1 MLDTGLDEELL
12 RHRIQVRSVPVG
24 DVQRSESCQPFGS
37 GHDSGN
43 ADVRPHHQ
51 RRDRAPDATRTE
63 VCLLGSIV
71 GRVRISGPA
80 SLMRFLALCIFLG
93 VSAGNAQNPPSST
106 PSKADRLRSLIAQAE
121 AAEQQNR
128 LDEAVA
134 LYEQILRIRPGWA
147 SAELNLGLVYHSR
160 AEYAKAIQSLTNA
173 LAHNAGLHS
182 ALLFRGASY
191 YHTGRYNDA
200 VRDLKNYLRTEA
212 SSTEAL
218 SYLGN
223 AQLAKND
230 PAEAA
235 LAYASLARVSNEPS
249 AYFQLTDAYIQL
261 ARSVMERLTGEDAE
275 AYQRRIIA
283 TDASTEVEPCELPS
297 DPELTRV
304 RCAADRFEFETATAT
319 LIEILRRPGIT
330 QESIFNSVGCV
341 SPARA
346 SRGRQSSCAR
356 ARVDLGSVAPSAGS
370 GAIGRHRQG
379 GEGVRTRDR
388 SAGRRPREL
397 RKIRPVRVQARP
409 LRSRSGTLRAGLDYR
424 TRQSASHGID
434 RRGPR
439 AAGSART
446 SRALLETALRANP
459 HETQTRL
466 YLAQS
471 LIRLKR
477 SAEAVRILEA
487 APDDP
492 DGRIHYLLGRTYQQQ
507 GESEKARKAMDEFR
521 RLRKDSTK

>member
-1 MLDTGLDEELL
+1 M
-12 RHRIQVRSVPVG
+12 
-24 DVQRSESCQPFGS
+24 
-37 GHDSGN
+37 
-43 ADVRPHHQ
+43 
-51 RRDRAPDATRTE
+51 
-63 VCLLGSIV
+63 

-160 AEYAKAIQSLTNA
+160 AEYSKAIQSLTNA
-173 LAHNAGLHS
+173 LAHNDGLHS

-330 QESIFNSVGCV
+330 QESIFNSVGSCRRL
-341 SPARA
+341 ARA
-346 SRGRQSSCAR
+346 A
-356 ARVDLGSVAPSAGS
+356 VAKVVALAPESTWA
-370 GAIGRHRQG
+370 A
-379 GEGVRTRDR
+379 
-388 SAGRRPREL
+388 L
-397 RKIRPVRVQARP
+397 
-409 LRSRSGTLRAGLDYR
+409 LRAQAAEQSGDTDKVEKEYELAIAAPGAGLESYVR
-424 TRQSASHGID
+424 FGQFESKHGRYD
-434 RRGPR
+434 RALTLYERALTLEPANPRVMGLIGEVHALQDRPGR
-439 AAGSART
+439 AAPY
-446 SRALLETALRANP
+446 LETALRANP

-487 APDDP
+487 APNDP

-507 GESEKARKAMDEFR
+507 GESQKARKAMDEFR

>member
-1 MLDTGLDEELL
+1 
-12 RHRIQVRSVPVG
+12 
-24 DVQRSESCQPFGS
+24 
-37 GHDSGN
+37 
-43 ADVRPHHQ
+43 
-51 RRDRAPDATRTE
+51 
-63 VCLLGSIV
+63 
-71 GRVRISGPA
+71 
-80 SLMRFLALCIFLG
+80 MRFLALCIFLG
-93 VSAGNAQNPPSST
+93 LFPINAQNSPSST

-160 AEYAKAIQSLTNA
+160 AEYSKAIQSLTNA

-304 RCAADRFEFETATAT
+304 RCAADRFEFETATADAFWRT
-319 LIEILRRPGIT
+319 TIEDQSPIDVAADLGLTVNAVYKAKSRVRRPAIT
-330 QESIFNSVGCV
+330 NYSFFCCVVWWRRLAPAAVAKVVALAPESTW
-341 SPARA
+341 AA
-346 SRGRQSSCAR
+346 
-356 ARVDLGSVAPSAGS
+356 L
-370 GAIGRHRQG
+370 
-379 GEGVRTRDR
+379 
-388 SAGRRPREL
+388 
-397 RKIRPVRVQARP
+397 
-409 LRSRSGTLRAGLDYR
+409 LRAQAAEQSGDTDKVEKEYELAIAAPGAGLESYVR
-424 TRQSASHGID
+424 FGQFESKHGRYD
-434 RRGPR
+434 RALTLYERALTLEPANPRVMGLIGEVHALQDRPGR
-439 AAGSART
+439 AAPY
-446 SRALLETALRANP
+446 LETALRANP

-507 GESEKARKAMDEFR
+507 GESQKARKAMDEFR